1 MHAHSGKTGNAA
13 DHRSHAKAAVAK
25 ADRNTSDSNAA
36 ATQGQQDDKAQ
47 QEAAARD
54 DSKTVAREKDTSRTA
69 ALRK

>member
-1 MHAHSGKTGNAA
+1 MPVHTGKTGNAA
-13 DHRSHAKAAVAK
+13 DPRSHAKTAVAK
-25 ADRNTSDSNAA
+25 ANRNASDSNAA

-54 DSKTVAREKDTSRTA
+54 DSRTLPHAKDTSRTA

>member
-1 MHAHSGKTGNAA
+1 MAVHTGKTGNAA
-13 DHRSHAKAAVAK
+13 DPRSHAKTAVAK
-25 ADRNTSDSNAA
+25 ADRNASDSNAA